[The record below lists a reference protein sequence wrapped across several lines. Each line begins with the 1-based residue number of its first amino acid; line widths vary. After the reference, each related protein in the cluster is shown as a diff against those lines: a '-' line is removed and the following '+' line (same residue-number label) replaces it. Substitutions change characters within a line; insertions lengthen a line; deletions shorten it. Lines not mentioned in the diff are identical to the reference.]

1 MHKNKTLIGFF
12 ILLVLANSSLAGDA
26 ASHDDHDH
34 GEVASS
40 HGSISAH
47 AGAASLE
54 LLHQAAQAENA
65 GDHPV
70 QAHDGEDCFCDDICC
85 ASSIGF
91 SMTGSAENLPV
102 SDNRSALRVNL
113 YQSVSLDLLLQPP
126 SA

>member
-1 MHKNKTLIGFF
+1 MYKNKTLIGFF
-12 ILLVLANSSLAGDA
+12 ILLVLANSSLAVGA

-40 HGSISAH
+40 HGWISAH
-47 AGAASLE
+47 AGAVSLAV
-54 LLHQAAQAENA
+54 LHQAAQLENA
-65 GDHPV
+65 GEFSM
-70 QAHDGEDCFCDDICC
+70 QAHDGEDCFCDGICC

-91 SMTGSAENLPV
+91 SMTTTADNLPV
-102 SDNRSALRVNL
+102 SDNKSALRINL

>member
-1 MHKNKTLIGFF
+1 M
-12 ILLVLANSSLAGDA
+12 LANSSLAGDA

-34 GEVASS
+34 GEVASG
-40 HGSISAH
+40 HVSISAH
-47 AGAASLE
+47 AGAVSLA

-70 QAHDGEDCFCDDICC
+70 QAHAGEDCFCDDVCC

-91 SMTGSAENLPV
+91 SMTGSADNLPV
-102 SDNRSALRVNL
+102 SGNKSALRVNL

>member
-1 MHKNKTLIGFF
+1 LHKNKTLIGFF

-34 GEVASS
+34 GDVASS

-47 AGAASLE
+47 AEAVTLAV
-54 LLHQAAQAENA
+54 LHKAAQAENA
-65 GDHPV
+65 GDHAV
-70 QAHDGEDCFCDDICC
+70 HAHDGEDCFCDDVCC

-91 SMTGSAENLPV
+91 SMTGSADNLLV
-102 SDNRSALRVNL
+102 SDNKLALRVNL